1 MSSLGYLGLFLTAFF
16 AATLLPIQSE
26 AVLAALT
33 VQKGFSLWWLVLVAG
48 VGNTLGSVVNWCLG
62 RWCLHF
68 QDRRWFPVPKAAL
81 AKTQDR
87 FQRWG
92 VWSLLLAWTLFIGDP
107 LTFAAGVLRVRFD
120 LFLLLVAISKF
131 SRYIVV
137 AYIAV
142 YAAT

>member
-81 AKTQDR
+81 AKAQDR

-92 VWSLLLAWTLFIGDP
+92 VWSLLLAWTPFIGDP